1 MPLGN
6 FPSHPVR
13 HILAFKAHSLATI
26 GKFFFPSDI
35 EILAFIAVDFIR
47 SLLLHGFRL
56 LLANLLLSNDVSTTT
71 PKNLIVR
78 FVRCRRDEKK
88 TDLFDNKCTR
98 RSQRSVAAVCRL
110 EKEARR

>member
-35 EILAFIAVDFIR
+35 EILAFIAVDFIGSLRLHDDPPPLGKTR
-47 SLLLHGFRL
+47 S
-56 LLANLLLSNDVSTTT
+56 STTKPT
-71 PKNLIVR
+71 GLNGR
-78 FVRCRRDEKK
+78 YARHRRDEKRIA
-88 TDLFDNKCTR
+88 LFDNKCTHQH
-98 RSQRSVAAVCRL
+98 QRFVAAVCRL
-110 EKEARR
+110 QKEARR